1 MSSVI
6 SLDFSFAVG
15 DYIPLAGDRFLSRRS
30 LKGGGKKKRSK
41 RKKKKN
47 KKERLEEKLKS
58 ISPKGPR
65 TEIAISDRDV
75 GKSGLFGP
83 IGPFIRR

>member
-6 SLDFSFAVG
+6 SLDFSFAVEIISPWLG
-15 DYIPLAGDRFLSRRS
+15 SISIAS
-30 LKGGGKKKRSK
+30 LVKRKKKRSK
-41 RKKKKN
+41 RKKEKEKK
-47 KKERLEEKLKS
+47 KREIGRKIEVYLA
-58 ISPKGPR
+58 KGPR